1 MAKLNVENDTK
12 IEPIFGNT
20 SICLSNLPYFCGLFK
35 LPTNTR
41 RQTNEP
47 RLMQI
52 EAIIKTSLQSALKE
66 IYNVEESTIAL
77 QPTKKDFEGFY
88 TFVTFPYTKSLR
100 KPPVEIGNALGAYV
114 LEKSG
119 VVSNFNV
126 VQGFLNLSIDE
137 SAWVGALNALAL
149 DENFGFAAPNG
160 QSVMVEFSSPNTN
173 KPLHLGHLRN
183 NFLGD
188 SVARILKANGYD
200 VIKTCLVNDRGI
212 HICKS
217 MLAYA
222 KLGKGETPESAEM
235 KGDHLIGKYYV
246 LFDKEYKQQIQTL
259 VAEGMTKEEA
269 EKKAPW
275 MLEAQEL
282 LRKWEQGDEAT
293 VTLWKTMNE
302 WVYAGFNDTYQK
314 IGVSFDKTY
323 YESNTYLLGK
333 DAVEE
338 GLAKGVFFKKPDN
351 SVWIDLTEEGL
362 DEKLVLR
369 GDGTSVYIT
378 QDLGTTDLKFTDFST
393 NKSIWVVG
401 NEQDYHFQV
410 LFAIL
415 KRLGRTYAEGCYHL
429 SYGMVDLPSGKMKSR
444 EGTVVDADELVAEV
458 TAAAAEEGNAKG
470 KIDDFTEAEKQ
481 KLFSML
487 GLGALKYYLL
497 KVDPQKRMLF
507 NPAESVE
514 LHGHTGPFIQYTHAR
529 TRSVLRK
536 AVQLG
541 IDWNKPASTVALTA
555 SEQEVI
561 FALTQFPDRVAD
573 AGRNYSPALISQ
585 YAYELAKVY
594 NTFYAEVSIL
604 QEPNA
609 AAQHVRLLLTQAIA
623 DSIRKAMELLG
634 IEVPDR
640 M

>member
-1 MAKLNVENDTK
+1 
-12 IEPIFGNT
+12 
-20 SICLSNLPYFCGLFK
+20 
-35 LPTNTR
+35 
-41 RQTNEP
+41 
-47 RLMQI
+47 MQI

-66 IYNVEESTIAL
+66 IYNVEEPTIAL

-149 DENFGFAAPNG
+149 DENFGFAVPNG

-222 KLGKGETPESAEM
+222 KLGNGETPESAEM

-259 VAEGMTKEEA
+259 VAEGMTREEA

-338 GLAKGVFFKKPDN
+338 GLAKGVFFKKADN

-415 KRLGRTYAEGCYHL
+415 KRLGRTYADGCYHL

-458 TAAAAEEGNAKG
+458 IAAAAEEGNAKG

-594 NTFYAEVSIL
+594 NTFYADVSIL

-623 DSIRKAMELLG
+623 DSICKAMELLG

>member
-1 MAKLNVENDTK
+1 
-12 IEPIFGNT
+12 
-20 SICLSNLPYFCGLFK
+20 
-35 LPTNTR
+35 
-41 RQTNEP
+41 
-47 RLMQI
+47 MQI

-66 IYNVEESTIAL
+66 IYNVEEPTIAL

-222 KLGKGETPESAEM
+222 KLGNGETPESAEM

-259 VAEGMTKEEA
+259 VAEGMTREEA

-338 GLAKGVFFKKPDN
+338 GLAKGVFFKKADN

-415 KRLGRTYAEGCYHL
+415 KRLGRTYADGCYHL

-594 NTFYAEVSIL
+594 NTFYADVSIL

-623 DSIRKAMELLG
+623 DSICKAMELLG